1 MRPYWRPTDGS
12 ERDLPR
18 PSREDLHHAEPVG
31 SRIDED
37 PRVPWDRGST
47 KTLASLG
54 FPALAT
60 RISIGSAIAAAAQAA
75 IVEAGRELLD
85 SGTHTFWTKAIAH
98 MGTVIGAM
106 SAKGKRP
113 NILSALLSGVP

>member
-1 MRPYWRPTDGS
+1 MPN
-12 ERDLPR
+12 
-18 PSREDLHHAEPVG
+18 
-31 SRIDED
+31 
-37 PRVPWDRGST
+37 PWDRGST

-54 FPALAT
+54 FPAGAT

-106 SAKGKRP
+106 SAKGKIP